1 MTEPTGP
8 RDPTEVGPVGEARLL
23 ASQELARTAPG
34 MPRHEA
40 EAIQQGQAAPPGGGG
55 RPQAS
60 DAGADT
66 TAQHGRPGLRRE
78 QQIRVR
84 EVTHV
89 QGSWTEQE
97 RGAPGA
103 FTLQLILD
111 HGADEYVLRPT
122 AQDAQVLLTLLG
134 RSKRAAFD
142 LERKVL
148 LFGHLALE

>member
-1 MTEPTGP
+1 M
-8 RDPTEVGPVGEARLL
+8 RLPSI
-23 ASQELARTAPG
+23 AKQ
-34 MPRHEA
+34 
-40 EAIQQGQAAPPGGGG
+40 
-55 RPQAS
+55 
-60 DAGADT
+60 
-66 TAQHGRPGLRRE
+66 RRLT
-78 QQIRVR
+78 VR
-84 EVTHV
+84 QVTHV

-134 RSKRAAFD
+134 QSERAAFD

-148 LFGHLALE
+148 MFGTLALT

>member
-1 MTEPTGP
+1 MAQNE
-8 RDPTEVGPVGEARLL
+8 RRERRL
-23 ASQELARTAPG
+23 
-34 MPRHEA
+34 
-40 EAIQQGQAAPPGGGG
+40 
-55 RPQAS
+55 
-60 DAGADT
+60 
-66 TAQHGRPGLRRE
+66 E
-78 QQIRVR
+78 QQIQVR

-134 RSKRAAFD
+134 RGTKAFFD

-148 LFGHLALE
+148 LFGHLTLE